1 MSQSLTTYEVDKDER
16 NAYIKDKTYNI
27 CDIKSEYVLISKNLY
42 QHLMSHYAGSVIK
55 SQFEKKGYNIM
66 ADINIETFYG
76 KLDEKEEKLSD
87 KIDSKYE
94 KLDKKIDDSFRLLH
108 NDIKEIN
115 TMITQKDGIND
126 KLSRIDERT
135 RISLKNW
142 QVWIS
147 VLVAVLTAFLSAL
160 FEGKIHF

>member
-1 MSQSLTTYEVDKDER
+1 
-16 NAYIKDKTYNI
+16 
-27 CDIKSEYVLISKNLY
+27 
-42 QHLMSHYAGSVIK
+42 
-55 SQFEKKGYNIM
+55 M

-135 RISLKNW
+135 KISLKNW

-147 VLVAVLTAFLSAL
+147 VLVAALTAFLSAL